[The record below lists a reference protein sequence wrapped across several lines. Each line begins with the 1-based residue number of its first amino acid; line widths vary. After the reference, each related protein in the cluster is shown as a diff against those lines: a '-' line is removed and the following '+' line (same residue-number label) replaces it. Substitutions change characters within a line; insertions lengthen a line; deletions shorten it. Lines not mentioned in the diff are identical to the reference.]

1 MRKLFLFCVAPLMF
15 SCGGNSSEKAES
27 GNILENLTFTV
38 DTVIVDSGE
47 DIFILNAGLGAKEL
61 NADKSTLMF
70 FERDPLQLV
79 EVDLDQLRL
88 IRKTPFQK
96 EGPDGMGPYLVGFQE
111 GSAGEMFIQGFST
124 QAIFSKEGKITESL
138 NVIPNGIDPDLAND
152 FSNLYQRVLY
162 DFSRNRIYTQPSFEV
177 LQKHEL
183 YLIDPKTKEALI
195 KPIPEM
201 KSVREFSGTLITTS
215 GESKMFRYYGPGS
228 FMAIENG
235 KLLITS
241 GAMSGI
247 YWLNS
252 ETDSLNYVP
261 IQHRNFPNRMDVTV
275 ANLPT
280 DENQFF
286 EDRRKVYAQLNYME
300 PLWDESRKMYLR
312 LGKKTFLGEN
322 KGDPPTFE
330 VFLFAY
336 DKDFNV
342 LGETKIEGLKQV
354 PGNYFWKD
362 GKLWSYVNLNDE
374 LGFAVM
380 DFEF

>member
-1 MRKLFLFCVAPLMF
+1 MKKLVSFLFLPLIF
-15 SCGGNSSEKAES
+15 SCGGNSSDKAETK
-27 GNILENLTFTV
+27 NILENLTYTV
-38 DTVIVDSGE
+38 DTVLIDSGE
-47 DIFILNAGLGAKEL
+47 DIFVLNSGLGAKVISKDGGSL
-61 NADKSTLMF
+61 YF
-70 FERDPLQLV
+70 FERDPLNLV
-79 EVDLDQLRL
+79 EVDLNRL
-88 IRKTPFQK
+88 KLVRKTPFQK
-96 EGPDGMGPYLVGFQE
+96 EGPDGVGPYLVGFQL
-111 GSAGEMFIQGFST
+111 GSAGELFIQGFST

-138 NVIPNGIDPDLAND
+138 NVTPNGIDSDLAND
-152 FSNLYQRVLY
+152 FSNLYQRALY

-183 YLIDPKTKEALI
+183 YLIDPKTKEAVI

-215 GESKMFRYYGPGS
+215 GETKMFRYYGPGS

-235 KLLITS
+235 QLLISS

-252 ETDSLNYVP
+252 ETDSLNFVP

-286 EDRRKVYAQLNYME
+286 EDRKKVFAQLNYLE
-300 PLWDESRKMYLR
+300 PRWDESRKMYLR

-322 KGDPPTFE
+322 RGDPPTFE

-336 DKDFNV
+336 DQDFNV
-342 LGETKIEGLKQV
+342 LGETKIEGFKQV
-354 PGNYFWKD
+354 PENYFWKD
-362 GKLWSYVNLNDE
+362 GKLWSYVNVEDE

-380 DFEF
+380 DFKF